1 MGAKNSVPQNN
12 MNFRQGPSTVNQTNI
27 PSTQQKVSLEEAYES
42 LEDYKE
48 AMNNVYCLNK
58 LLIDY
63 YDDIEEKRLQNDL
76 NPINT
81 ILSTTLHDG
90 YDRAQATNYCE
101 IIELARNMNEVNG
114 CRLLFSCK
122 QYEEID
128 GMHLLHIK
136 SKEGSEKI
144 DDLTYSQLGKLLE
157 MRIIDMSKRIP
168 AYGNMYIYAGLGMWT
183 SGIRCYF
190 NILRRNPFDPE
201 KWLMISSGVNMKN
214 YTSQNIIN
222 LNTFSPEYKILM
234 ENITQVMNSNAYLA
248 MIEDSAEESAKTA
261 EEAIKDSEEKTAL
274 YNVHKK
280 LYESAP
286 TDPYAKVKFQDATMA
301 AQSASRIANTAITNA
316 KASQMALT
324 EAEAHIAAKTTTW
337 EYGTSEKHNQL
348 RCIYSGVHP
357 HWNGMLITDCV
368 LRESNLD
375 MPGITLSVMK
385 DIEKN
390 YVELFNNQMV
400 LCSYKTSIGYYISIV
415 KIIKRGEDVHIQMK
429 EACLNNIFNERP
441 RNIPKSDNSLPN
453 EPRMVNNNV
462 KSYVFIDPST
472 NFIGIGT
479 NEQII
484 KYEDQYIT
492 TKNNNLQHVAIKSKY
507 YPNLVN
513 TRIAESNDS
522 KPHKNYYFD
531 QFSSSTMRRE
541 SNLYGFDEMLHRS
554 EEASME
560 LGEVQRYG
568 SDISFEITDKTK
580 TTCEIGSVGMV
591 IDKIDQEDG
600 CVYGGFS
607 VKTVPNIE
615 KHGDRDITKPGN
627 TIMYVSSEGLLH
639 IQGIMLGSKLLTV
652 KHEGDKEML
661 YWGDKKIK

>member
-591 IDKIDQEDG
+591 IDKIDDEDG

>member
-144 DDLTYSQLGKLLE
+144 DNLTYSQLGKLLE

-591 IDKIDQEDG
+591 IDKIDDEDG

>member
-12 MNFRQGPSTVNQTNI
+12 MNFRQGPSTVNQNNI

-58 LLIDY
+58 LLTDY

-90 YDRAQATNYCE
+90 YDRTQATNYCE

-128 GMHLLHIK
+128 GVHLLHVK

-144 DDLTYSQLGKLLE
+144 DDLTYSQFGKLLE

-183 SGIRCYF
+183 SGVRCYF

-214 YTSQNIIN
+214 YTSQNTIN

-234 ENITQVMNSNAYLA
+234 ENITQVMNSNAYLV

-337 EYGTSEKHNQL
+337 EYGCLLYTS
-348 RCIYSGVHP
+348 
-357 HWNGMLITDCV
+357 D
-368 LRESNLD
+368 
-375 MPGITLSVMK
+375 
-385 DIEKN
+385 
-390 YVELFNNQMV
+390 
-400 LCSYKTSIGYYISIV
+400 
-415 KIIKRGEDVHIQMK
+415 
-429 EACLNNIFNERP
+429 A
-441 RNIPKSDNSLPN
+441 
-453 EPRMVNNNV
+453 
-462 KSYVFIDPST
+462 
-472 NFIGIGT
+472 
-479 NEQII
+479 
-484 KYEDQYIT
+484 
-492 TKNNNLQHVAIKSKY
+492 A
-507 YPNLVN
+507 
-513 TRIAESNDS
+513 
-522 KPHKNYYFD
+522 
-531 QFSSSTMRRE
+531 
-541 SNLYGFDEMLHRS
+541 DE
-554 EEASME
+554 
-560 LGEVQRYG
+560 
-568 SDISFEITDKTK
+568 
-580 TTCEIGSVGMV
+580 
-591 IDKIDQEDG
+591 
-600 CVYGGFS
+600 
-607 VKTVPNIE
+607 
-615 KHGDRDITKPGN
+615 
-627 TIMYVSSEGLLH
+627 
-639 IQGIMLGSKLLTV
+639 
-652 KHEGDKEML
+652 
-661 YWGDKKIK
+661 

>member
-12 MNFRQGPSTVNQTNI
+12 MNFRQGSSTVNQTNI

-222 LNTFSPEYKILM
+222 LKTFSPEYKILM

>member
-222 LNTFSPEYKILM
+222 LKTFSPEYKILM

>member
-12 MNFRQGPSTVNQTNI
+12 MNFRQGPSTVNQNNI

-58 LLIDY
+58 LLTDY

-90 YDRAQATNYCE
+90 YDRTQATNYCE

-114 CRLLFSCK
+114 CRVLFSCK

-128 GMHLLHIK
+128 GVHLLHVK

-144 DDLTYSQLGKLLE
+144 DDLTYSQFGKLLE

-183 SGIRCYF
+183 SGVRCYF

-214 YTSQNIIN
+214 YTSQNTIN

-234 ENITQVMNSNAYLA
+234 ENITQVMNSNAYLV

-280 LYESAP
+280 LYESAQ
-286 TDPYAKVKFQDATMA
+286 TDPYAKVKFQDATMT
-301 AQSASRIANTAITNA
+301 AQSASRVANSAITNA

-400 LCSYKTSIGYYISIV
+400 LCSYKTPIGYYISIV

-441 RNIPKSDNSLPN
+441 RNIPKSDNSVPN

-541 SNLYGFDEMLHRS
+541 SNLYGFNEMLHKS

-560 LGEVQRYG
+560 MGEVQRYG

-591 IDKIDQEDG
+591 IDKIDDEDG

-639 IQGIMLGSKLLTV
+639 IQGIMLGSKLLSV

>member
-12 MNFRQGPSTVNQTNI
+12 MNFRQGPSTVNQNNI

-48 AMNNVYCLNK
+48 AINNVYCLNK
-58 LLIDY
+58 LLTDY

-128 GMHLLHIK
+128 GVHLLHVK

-214 YTSQNIIN
+214 YTSQNTIN

-234 ENITQVMNSNAYLA
+234 ENITQVMNSNAYLV

-286 TDPYAKVKFQDATMA
+286 NDPYAKVKFQDATMT
-301 AQSASRIANTAITNA
+301 AQSASRVANSAITNA

-357 HWNGMLITDCV
+357 HWNGMLITDCI

-385 DIEKN
+385 DIDKN

-400 LCSYKTSIGYYISIV
+400 LCSYKTPIGYYISIV

-541 SNLYGFDEMLHRS
+541 SNLYGFNEMLYKS

-560 LGEVQRYG
+560 MGEVQRYG

-591 IDKIDQEDG
+591 IDKIDDEDG

-639 IQGIMLGSKLLTV
+639 IQGIMLGSKLLSV

>member
-12 MNFRQGPSTVNQTNI
+12 MNFRQGPSTTNENNMQ
-27 PSTQQKVSLEEAYES
+27 SNLQKVSLEEAYDS

-58 LLIDY
+58 LLTDY
-63 YDDIEEKRLQNDL
+63 YDDIEEKRLQNDV

-90 YDRAQATNYCE
+90 YDRTQATNYCE
-101 IIELARNMNEVNG
+101 IIELARNMSEVNG

-128 GMHLLHIK
+128 GVHLLHVK
-136 SKEGSEKI
+136 SKEGGGKI
-144 DDLTYSQLGKLLE
+144 DGLTYAQMGKLLE
-157 MRIIDMSKRIP
+157 MRIVDMSKRIP
-168 AYGNMYIYAGLGMWT
+168 AYGNTYVYAGLGMWT
-183 SGIRCYF
+183 SGVRCYF
-190 NILRRNPFDPE
+190 NILRRNPFEPE

-214 YTSQNIIN
+214 YTSQNTIN
-222 LNTFSPEYKILM
+222 LNTFSSEYKILM
-234 ENITQVMNSNAYLA
+234 ENITQVMNSNAYLS
-248 MIEDSAEESAKTA
+248 MIEDSAEESAKMA

-280 LYESAP
+280 LYESAQ
-286 TDPYAKVKFQDATMA
+286 TDPYAKVKFQDATMT
-301 AQSASRIANTAITNA
+301 AQSATRVANSAITNA

-357 HWNGMLITDCV
+357 HWNGMLITDCI

-375 MPGITLSVMK
+375 MAGITLSVMR

-400 LCSYKTSIGYYISIV
+400 LCSYKTPIGYYISIV

-441 RNIPKSDNSLPN
+441 RNIPKSDNILPN
-453 EPRMVNNNV
+453 EPKVVNNNV

-479 NEQII
+479 NEQVI

-492 TKNNNLQHVAIKSKY
+492 TKNNNLQHVSIKSKY

-541 SNLYGFDEMLHRS
+541 SNLYGFDEMLHKS
-554 EEASME
+554 EEASVEM
-560 LGEVQRYG
+560 GEVQRYG

-591 IDKIDQEDG
+591 IDRIDDEDG

-615 KHGDRDITKPGN
+615 KDGERDITKPGN
-627 TIMYVSSEGLLH
+627 TIMYVSSEGLLY
-639 IQGIMLGSKLLTV
+639 IQGIMLGSKLLSV